1 LPQEGYEFMGG
12 VGTSERDTEVDP
24 QSGLPL
30 DKVRE
35 QLGRVL
41 ASPEFHATDKMRDF
55 LRYVVEE
62 RLAGRSHRLKGYTI
76 AVNVFGRSEDFDA
89 TNDPIVRI
97 QAGRLRR
104 ALERYYLVGGVS
116 DPILIDIPKGRY
128 IPRFTIRSAPERG
141 KGEPVERLA
150 RSPAEPARGPS
161 LAVLPFENLTDD
173 PQQLA
178 LTTGLTEEL
187 ITELTRFQDISV
199 IPCQPARRPAGLP
212 SEPAELGQGVGARFV
227 LQGSVRRDTEA
238 IKVAAH
244 LTDTVDRR
252 RVWADSHTLP
262 LEAGHLIA
270 TQEDIAQRVVTAIAS
285 EYGIIARR
293 LSAESRKKRPAELET
308 YEAMLRYYGHQIEP
322 SPESA
327 AACFAALRAAADKEP
342 EYGSVW
348 SALATLHCQMY
359 TLDVPGFDGAL
370 DTAIEYARKGVFLEP
385 GSQLGRLI
393 LAYASYLAED
403 ADGFREESETALN
416 LNPNSPY
423 TLGAVGYF
431 HIMHG
436 DVDQGLPL
444 LDRAID
450 LNPCHPRWFHAGYVI
465 DHLLRGDD
473 ERALAEASKHR
484 PFISFWD
491 DVMIAAIFGRLDRKD
506 EARPH
511 IDRVVAGKPDLPDRV
526 RELIGRALKIGSLV
540 DDLVEGL
547 SRAGMPVG
555 GSPGSRLGRD
565 RSASPPAQRGTDA

>member
-1 LPQEGYEFMGG
+1 MHGAEPKRPEA
-12 VGTSERDTEVDP
+12 TVDP
-24 QSGLPL
+24 HSGLAHGEIRAQL
-30 DKVRE
+30 DRI
-35 QLGRVL
+35 L
-41 ASPEFHATDKMRDF
+41 ASPEFHATDTMRDF

-62 RLAGRSHRLKGYTI
+62 KLAGRSHRLKGYTI

-128 IPRFTIRSAPERG
+128 IPRFTVHSAPENAGR
-141 KGEPVERLA
+141 EPLDR
-150 RSPAEPARGPS
+150 PTHPTAEPARGPS

-173 PQQLA
+173 PEQLA

-212 SEPAELGQGVGARFV
+212 SEPAELGRGVGARFI

-244 LTDTVDRR
+244 LTDTTDRR

-327 AACFAALRAAADKEP
+327 AACFAALQAAADKEP

-370 DTAIEYARKGVFLEP
+370 DTALEYARKGVFLEP

-403 ADGFREESETALN
+403 EDGFREESETALS

-431 HIMHG
+431 HILRG
-436 DVDQGLPL
+436 DLEQGLAL
-444 LDRAID
+444 LDRAIA
-450 LNPCHPRWFHAGYVI
+450 LNPCHPRWFHAGHVI

-473 ERALAEASKHR
+473 ELALAETRKHR

-491 DVMIAAIFGRLDRKD
+491 DVVLAAQLGNLGRIE

-511 IDRVVAGKPDLPDRV
+511 VERVLEQKPDIAGRV
-526 RELIGRALKIGSLV
+526 LELIRRSLKIDAV
-540 DDLVEGL
+540 IDDLVDGL
-547 SRAGMPVG
+547 RAAG
-555 GSPGSRLGRD
+555 LK
-565 RSASPPAQRGTDA
+565 A

>member
-1 LPQEGYEFMGG
+1 MDG
-12 VGTSERDTEVDP
+12 VGASGHETEVDP
-24 QSGLPL
+24 RSGLL
-30 DKVRE
+30 RGEIRE

-55 LRYVVEE
+55 LRYIVEE
-62 RLAGRSHRLKGYTI
+62 KLAGRSHRLKGYTI

-128 IPRFTIRSAPERG
+128 IPRFTIRSAPEGGKRG
-141 KGEPVERLA
+141 SVERPTHLT
-150 RSPAEPARGPS
+150 AEPAQGPS

-173 PQQLA
+173 LEQLA

-199 IPCQPARRPAGLP
+199 IPCQPERRPSDLP
-212 SEPAELGQGVGARFV
+212 SEPAELGRGVGARFI

-238 IKVAAH
+238 IKVSAH
-244 LTDTVDRR
+244 LTDTTDRR

-270 TQEDIAQRVVTAIAS
+270 TQEDIAQRVVAAIAS

-308 YEAMLRYYGHQIEP
+308 YEAMLRYYSHQIEP

-370 DTAIEYARKGVFLEP
+370 DTALEYARKGVFLEP

-393 LAYASYLAED
+393 LAYSSYLADD
-403 ADGFREESETALN
+403 ADGFREESETALG

-431 HIMHG
+431 HILRG
-436 DVDQGLPL
+436 EIEQGLPL
-444 LDRAID
+444 LERAIA
-450 LNPCHPRWFHAGYVI
+450 LNPCHPRWFHAGHVV

-473 ERALAEASKHR
+473 ERALAETSKHR

-491 DVMIAAIFGRLDRKD
+491 DAIIAAILGRLGRID

-511 IDRVVAGKPDLPDRV
+511 IESLREHKPDLGARA
-526 RELIGRALKIGSLV
+526 RELMRRSLKIDALI
-540 DDLVEGL
+540 DGL
-547 SRAGMPVG
+547 VG
-555 GSPGSRLGRD
+555 GLRAAGLPSH
-565 RSASPPAQRGTDA
+565 

>member
-1 LPQEGYEFMGG
+1 MGG
-12 VGTSERDTEVDP
+12 AGSKKDDATVDP
-24 QSGLPL
+24 RSSLPHGEIRAQL
-30 DKVRE
+30 DRI
-35 QLGRVL
+35 L

-55 LRYVVEE
+55 LRFVVEE
-62 RLAGRSHRLKGYTI
+62 KLAGRSHRLKGYTI
-76 AVNVFGRSEDFDA
+76 AVNVFGRNDDFDA

-128 IPRFTIRSAPERG
+128 IPRFTVRSAPQKG
-141 KGEPVERLA
+141 GGEPLGHSTHPA
-150 RSPAEPARGPS
+150 AEPDQGLS
-161 LAVLPFENLTDD
+161 LAVLPFENLTND
-173 PQQLA
+173 PEQLA

-199 IPCQPARRPAGLP
+199 IPCQPARRPADLP
-212 SEPAELGQGVGARFV
+212 AEPAELGREVGARFI
-227 LQGSVRRDTEA
+227 LQGSVRRDTET
-238 IKVAAH
+238 IKVSAH
-244 LTDTVDRR
+244 LTDSTDRR

-270 TQEDIAQRVVTAIAS
+270 TQEDIAQRVVAAIAS

-308 YEAMLRYYGHQIEP
+308 YEAMLRYYSHQIEP

-327 AACFAALRAAADKEP
+327 ASCFAALRAAAEKEP

-370 DTAIEYARKGVFLEP
+370 DTALEHARKGVFLEP

-403 ADGFREESETALN
+403 GNGFREESETALG

-431 HIMHG
+431 HILRG
-436 DVDQGLPL
+436 EIEQGLPL
-444 LDRAID
+444 LDRAIA
-450 LNPCHPRWFHAGYVI
+450 LNPCHPRWFHAGYVV

-473 ERALAEASKHR
+473 ERALAETRKHR

-491 DVMIAAIFGRLDRKD
+491 DAMIAAILGRLGHAD

-511 IDRVVAGKPDLPDRV
+511 IEAALEQNSNLAGRV
-526 RELIGRALKIGSLV
+526 RELMRRSLKIDPLIDTLV
-540 DDLVEGL
+540 DGL
-547 SRAGMPVG
+547 RSAGMPT
-555 GSPGSRLGRD
+555 P
-565 RSASPPAQRGTDA
+565 

>member
-1 LPQEGYEFMGG
+1 MGG
-12 VGTSERDTEVDP
+12 LGTSERDTEVDP

-41 ASPEFHATDKMRDF
+41 ASPEFHATDTMRDF

-62 RLAGRSHRLKGYTI
+62 KLAGRSHRLKGYTI

-89 TNDPIVRI
+89 SNDPIVRI

-128 IPRFTIRSAPERG
+128 IPRFTIRSAPEGGKRG
-141 KGEPVERLA
+141 SVERPTHLT
-150 RSPAEPARGPS
+150 AEPAQGPS
-161 LAVLPFENLTDD
+161 LAVLPFDNLTDD
-173 PQQLA
+173 PEQLA

-199 IPCQPARRPAGLP
+199 IPCQPERRPSDLP
-212 SEPAELGQGVGARFV
+212 SEPAELGRGVGARFI

-238 IKVAAH
+238 IKVSAH
-244 LTDTVDRR
+244 LTDTTDRR

-270 TQEDIAQRVVTAIAS
+270 TQEDIAQRVVAAIAS

-308 YEAMLRYYGHQIEP
+308 YEAMLRYYSHQIEP

-370 DTAIEYARKGVFLEP
+370 DTALEYARKGVFLEP

-393 LAYASYLAED
+393 LAYSSYLADD
-403 ADGFREESETALN
+403 ADGFREESETALG

-431 HIMHG
+431 HILRG
-436 DVDQGLPL
+436 EIEQGLPL
-444 LDRAID
+444 LERAIA
-450 LNPCHPRWFHAGYVI
+450 LNPCHPRWFHAGHVV

-473 ERALAEASKHR
+473 ERALAETSKHR

-491 DVMIAAIFGRLDRKD
+491 DAIIAAILGRLGRID

-511 IDRVVAGKPDLPDRV
+511 IESLREHKPDLGARA
-526 RELIGRALKIGSLV
+526 RELMRRSLKIDALI
-540 DDLVEGL
+540 DGL
-547 SRAGMPVG
+547 VG
-555 GSPGSRLGRD
+555 GLRAAGLPSH
-565 RSASPPAQRGTDA
+565 

>member
-1 LPQEGYEFMGG
+1 MSG
-12 VGTSERDTEVDP
+12 VGRTEHELVDSS
-24 QSGLPL
+24 SGLPHGEIRAQL
-30 DKVRE
+30 DCI
-35 QLGRVL
+35 L

-62 RLAGRSHRLKGYTI
+62 KLAGRSHRLKGYTI

-128 IPRFTIRSAPERG
+128 IPRFTVRSAS
-141 KGEPVERLA
+141 GEDVSEPQELPTDFA
-150 RSPAEPARGPS
+150 AEPARGPS

-173 PQQLA
+173 PEQLA

-212 SEPAELGQGVGARFV
+212 SEPAELGREVGARFI

-244 LTDTVDRR
+244 LTDTADRR

-308 YEAMLRYYGHQIEP
+308 YEAMLRYYSHQIEP

-370 DTAIEYARKGVFLEP
+370 DTALEYARTGVFLEP

-403 ADGFREESETALN
+403 ADGFREESETALG

-431 HIMHG
+431 HTLRG
-436 DVDQGLPL
+436 DLAQGLPL
-444 LDRAID
+444 LDRAIA
-450 LNPCHPRWFHAGYVI
+450 LNPCHPRWFHAGHVI

-473 ERALAEASKHR
+473 QRALAEARKHH

-491 DVMIAAIFGRLDRKD
+491 DVMVAAILGRLGRKE

-511 IDRVVAGKPDLPDRV
+511 LDRVLGGKPDLPRRV
-526 RELIGRALKIGSLV
+526 RELIGRALKIGPLA
-540 DDLVEGL
+540 DDLVDGL
-547 SRAGMPVG
+547 KAAGLHTP
-555 GSPGSRLGRD
+555 
-565 RSASPPAQRGTDA
+565 

>member
-1 LPQEGYEFMGG
+1 MHGADPKRPEA
-12 VGTSERDTEVDP
+12 TVDP
-24 QSGLPL
+24 HSGLPGSDIRAQL
-30 DKVRE
+30 DRI
-35 QLGRVL
+35 L

-62 RLAGRSHRLKGYTI
+62 KLAGRSHRLKGYTI

-89 TNDPIVRI
+89 SNDPIVRI

-128 IPRFTIRSAPERG
+128 IPRFTVRSAPVKAG
-141 KGEPVERLA
+141 GEPLD
-150 RSPAEPARGPS
+150 RSTPPPAEPARGPS
-161 LAVLPFENLTDD
+161 LAVLPFDNLTDD
-173 PQQLA
+173 PEQIA
-178 LTTGLTEEL
+178 LTIGLTEEL

-199 IPCQPARRPAGLP
+199 IPCQPARRPSDLP
-212 SEPAELGQGVGARFV
+212 TEPAELGQGVGARFI

-244 LTDTVDRR
+244 LTDTTDRR

-270 TQEDIAQRVVTAIAS
+270 TQEDIAQRVVAAIAS

-308 YEAMLRYYGHQIEP
+308 YEAMLRYYSHQIEP

-327 AACFAALRAAADKEP
+327 ATCFAALRAAADKEP

-359 TLDVPGFDGAL
+359 TLDVSGFDGAL
-370 DTAIEYARKGVFLEP
+370 DTALEYARKGVFLEP

-403 ADGFREESETALN
+403 ADGFREESETALG

-431 HIMHG
+431 HILRG
-436 DVDQGLPL
+436 EIEQGLPL
-444 LDRAID
+444 LDRAIA
-450 LNPCHPRWFHAGYVI
+450 LNPCHPRWFHAGHVV

-473 ERALAEASKHR
+473 ERALAETSKHR

-491 DVMIAAIFGRLDRKD
+491 DAMIAAILGRLGRFD

-511 IDRVVAGKPDLPDRV
+511 IESLREHKPDLGARA
-526 RELIGRALKIGSLV
+526 RELMRRSLKIDALI
-540 DDLVEGL
+540 DAL
-547 SRAGMPVG
+547 VG
-555 GSPGSRLGRD
+555 GLRAAGLPSH
-565 RSASPPAQRGTDA
+565 